1 MPLVKA
7 DFCGMTTILGDS
19 GTTSPARSG
28 FPAHWQIMKKA
39 RSGTWIFPVVCLI
52 TLGAAVAAHLGTSPL
67 GPLVFVT
74 VLGGWVI
81 SICLHEFAHAVTAL
95 TGGDTSVKAAGY
107 LTLNPARYI
116 DSTNS
121 LVIPVILLAIGGIP
135 LPGGAVRVHPG
146 RFRHRWWS
154 SVVAAAGPV
163 TNLILGV
170 VLALL
175 AAPLDSGLGAALSFL
190 ALLQFVA
197 GILNLLPVPGFD
209 GYGII
214 APYLPARITAS
225 LARWGIWAPLAAFA
239 IIFFVPGVMTAL
251 FGLGFDLLALAGG
264 NGAMASIGS
273 ALFQFWR

>member
-1 MPLVKA
+1 
-7 DFCGMTTILGDS
+7 MTTILGHS
-19 GTTSPARSG
+19 VSTSPARGG
-28 FPAHWQIMKKA
+28 FPAHWQTMKKA
-39 RSGTWIFPVVCLI
+39 RTGIWIFPAVCLT
-52 TLGAAVAAHLGTSPL
+52 TLGAAVAAHLGTHPL
-67 GPLVFVT
+67 GLWIFLT

-81 SICLHEFAHAVTAL
+81 SICLHEFAHALTAL
-95 TGGDTSVKAAGY
+95 VGGDTSVRSAGY

-121 LVIPVILLAIGGIP
+121 LIIPVILLAIGGIP
-135 LPGGAVRVHPG
+135 LPGGAVRIHPG

-154 SVVAAAGPV
+154 SAVAAAGPL
-163 TNLILGV
+163 TNLVLGL

-175 AAPLDSGLGAALSFL
+175 ATAFDSGLGAALSFL

-214 APYLPARITAS
+214 APYLPARITTA
-225 LARWGIWAPLAAFA
+225 LGRWGMWAPLAAFA
-239 IIFFVPGVMTAL
+239 FIFFVPGVMSAL
-251 FGLGFDLLALAGG
+251 FGLGFDLLELAGG
-264 NGAMASIGS
+264 NSAMASVGS